1 MIGGA
6 IGGPLI
12 AASPV
17 QVIVGSFI
25 WAAPKIKN
33 KKRGEEGSENVQD
46 TNDHQALDNN
56 NNTVS
61 PVPQQHTQGQNLI
74 WSTGSRQMDMRH
86 AHADI
91 DLMRG

>member
-1 MIGGA
+1 MGLNVDSWA
-6 IGGPLI
+6 Y
-12 AASPV
+12 

-25 WAAPKIKN
+25 WAAPKIKS
-33 KKRGEEGSENVQD
+33 KKREEEASEVVQD
-46 TNDHQALDNN
+46 TDDHQVLDNN
-56 NNTVS
+56 NNTIS
-61 PVPQQHTQGQNLI
+61 PVPQQPQPQPSQNLI